1 MFFKNAICF
10 EPIAVLGTS
19 SNKIIRDAK
28 KEKKF
33 NTQNIYYSIAYNNK
47 KFKCTS
53 RGDHQINFRH
63 GRKQTDI
70 YNT

>member
-1 MFFKNAICF
+1 MQ
-10 EPIAVLGTS
+10 
-19 SNKIIRDAK
+19 K

-33 NTQNIYYSIAYNNK
+33 NTQNIYYSIAYSNK
-47 KFKCTS
+47 KFKCTL

-63 GRKQTDI
+63 GREKTDI